1 MSGSERTSFEV
12 IVLGGGPAGTAAAT
26 LLARRSHE
34 VVLVRPASPPAAK
47 LAQSIPPSAR
57 LLLSELGVLEA
68 IEAAGFHPNTGNK
81 VWWAD
86 GDARGERFRANE
98 PGFHVDRVGLE
109 RIMVAAAESIGAR
122 VLLGMSARE
131 AVQTGEGFRVT
142 CEGVDGGT
150 LELRAPW
157 LIDATGRHGLLA
169 RQVREPD
176 RSTTTLALVGRFHRP
191 GGWGD
196 DTSGHT
202 LIESYLDGWAWSVPL
217 SPESRCVT
225 AMIDQRHAELSGADV
240 DAMLAGELAK
250 THRLGTLLDGAT
262 PEGAAWA
269 CPASLYCASQ
279 YARPGLALAGD
290 AGSFI
295 DPLSSYGVKKALASG
310 WLAAVATHTALIDP
324 SMTDVAVSF
333 FDAREREVYRG
344 YRRRSAEFFE
354 EAAEAYQHP
363 YWQTRAE
370 AARAAGGTDFS
381 ARDGGNKQDPD
392 RLEAL
397 EGSPVSE
404 QAVRAAFEQIRS
416 RESLSAAT
424 GSSVRTIRRPA
435 IASHRIVLEQ
445 HLATDRYPKGLRYA
459 RSVDLR
465 RLSEL
470 ALEHDEVPDL
480 WSAYN
485 GVAPPVPLP
494 DFLTAL
500 ATAFAAGLL
509 EHRER

>member
-1 MSGSERTSFEV
+1 
-12 IVLGGGPAGTAAAT
+12 
-26 LLARRSHE
+26 
-34 VVLVRPASPPAAK
+34 
-47 LAQSIPPSAR
+47 
-57 LLLSELGVLEA
+57 
-68 IEAAGFHPNTGNK
+68 
-81 VWWAD
+81 
-86 GDARGERFRANE
+86 
-98 PGFHVDRVGLE
+98 
-109 RIMVAAAESIGAR
+109 
-122 VLLGMSARE
+122 
-131 AVQTGEGFRVT
+131 
-142 CEGVDGGT
+142 
-150 LELRAPW
+150 
-157 LIDATGRHGLLA
+157 
-169 RQVREPD
+169 
-176 RSTTTLALVGRFHRP
+176 
-191 GGWGD
+191 
-196 DTSGHT
+196 
-202 LIESYLDGWAWSVPL
+202 
-217 SPESRCVT
+217 
-225 AMIDQRHAELSGADV
+225 MIDQRHAELGGADV
-240 DAMLAGELAK
+240 DAMLAAELAK
-250 THRLGTLLDGAT
+250 TRQLGALVEEAV

-310 WLAAVATHTALIDP
+310 WLAAVLTHTALIDP

-354 EAAEAYQHP
+354 EAAEAYEHP

-370 AARAAGGTDFS
+370 AAREAGGAES
-381 ARDGGNKQDPD
+381 VGGRGDDPDPD

-397 EGSPVSE
+397 DGSPVSE
-404 QAVRAAFEQIRS
+404 QAVRAAFDQIRS

-424 GSSVRTIRRPA
+424 GSTVRTIQRPA

-445 HLATDRYPKGLRYA
+445 HLATDRYPEGIRYA

-470 ALEHDEVPDL
+470 ALEHDQVPDL

-485 GVAPPVPLP
+485 GVAAPVPLP

-509 EHRER
+509 EHRES

>member
-34 VVLVRPASPPAAK
+34 VVLVRPPSPPAAK

-86 GDARGERFRANE
+86 ADARGERFRANE

-131 AVQTGEGFRVT
+131 AVQTEEGFRVT
-142 CEGVDGGT
+142 CEGADGGT

-169 RQVREPD
+169 RHVREPD

-202 LIESYLDGWAWSVPL
+202 LIESYRDGWAWSVPL
-217 SPESRCVT
+217 SAESRCVT
-225 AMIDQRHAELSGADV
+225 AMIDQRHAELGGADV
-240 DAMLAGELAK
+240 DAMLAAELAK
-250 THRLGTLLDGAT
+250 TRQLGALVEGAV

-310 WLAAVATHTALIDP
+310 WLAAVLTHTALIDP

-354 EAAEAYQHP
+354 EAAEAYEHP

-370 AARAAGGTDFS
+370 AAREAGGAES
-381 ARDGGNKQDPD
+381 VGGRGDDPDPD

-397 EGSPVSE
+397 DGSPVSE
-404 QAVRAAFEQIRS
+404 QAVRAAFDQIRS

-424 GSSVRTIRRPA
+424 GSTVRTIQRPA

-445 HLATDRYPKGLRYA
+445 HLATDRYPEGIRYA

-465 RLSEL
+465 RLSDL
-470 ALEHDEVPDL
+470 APEYDQVPDL

-485 GVAPPVPLP
+485 GVAAPVPLP